1 MKHLDTLCGK
11 TETFQ
16 VLAHVHILITTLLIL
31 ILLTWRIWRAPNN
44 ASRWKMWFNS
54 ALNKLRMQLPGSR
67 AAAFFIE
74 RQQVIRDF
82 LYKQPWPLPITFL
95 LFQPSTSG
103 LGRRSGRLIA
113 IRTPH
118 SNSVGST
125 VCRLLFP
132 STIPVIQPSGDIS
145 ITFGFQSRFIDSS
158 RHYRRNSS
166 HHFETCQNVIPP

>member
-1 MKHLDTLCGK
+1 MRGNW
-11 TETFQ
+11 ETFQ
-16 VLAHVHILITTLLIL
+16 ALVHVRILITTLLIL

-44 ASRWKMWFNS
+44 ASSWQMGFNW
-54 ALNKLRMQLPGSR
+54 AFIGLKMQLPGSC
-67 AAAFFIE
+67 AVAFFIR
-74 RQQVIRDF
+74 RQQVMRDF

-95 LFQPSTSG
+95 LFQQSTSG

-118 SNSVGST
+118 SNSVRST

-132 STIPVIQPSGDIS
+132 STNPVIQRSGDIS
-145 ITFGFQSRFIDSS
+145 ITFGLQSRFFDSS

-166 HHFETCQNVIPP
+166 HHLETCQNFIPS